1 MTSFMLDTNIC
12 SYILRKDP
20 LPSKR
25 LEQFAPRHEVIIS
38 AVAYFELRKG
48 ACANNAPK
56 GLQSAISEFVS
67 RLAGVLPF
75 DQEAADAAARIH
87 ADLAA
92 KGEPIGGYDVMLAG
106 HALAVGCTLVTNN
119 TREFERAGGLTIE
132 DWSA

>member
-48 ACANNAPK
+48 AFAKNAPK
-56 GLQSAISEFVS
+56 GLNPAISEFVL
-67 RLAGVLPF
+67 RLAGVPPF
-75 DQEAADAAARIH
+75 DQHAADEAARIH

-92 KGEPIGGYDVMLAG
+92 KGRPIGGYDAMIAG
-106 HALAVGCTLVTNN
+106 HALAADCTLVTNN
-119 TREFERAGGLTIE
+119 TREFERVGGLTIE